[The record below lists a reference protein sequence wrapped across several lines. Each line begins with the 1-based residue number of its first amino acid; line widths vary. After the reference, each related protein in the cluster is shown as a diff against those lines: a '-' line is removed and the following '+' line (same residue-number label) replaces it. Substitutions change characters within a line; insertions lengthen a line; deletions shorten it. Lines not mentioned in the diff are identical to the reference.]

1 MISIKYVYAYILL
14 LQHSDNNLEQLS
26 QNSRKS
32 KIHEQH
38 EMMFKLDA
46 EKWLHDKSCII
57 R

>member
-14 LQHSDNNLEQLS
+14 LHHSDNNLEQHS

-32 KIHEQH
+32 KIHEQY

-46 EKWLHDKSCII
+46 
-57 R
+57 